1 MFSNL
6 NHQSLLM
13 LTYKSNGSLGSSIE
27 ANFINNRFKM
37 LQKIK
42 LIYKICN
49 RLERNYSVKIV
60 IAKCF
65 FFFCQ
70 NSLIIFLDHC
80 KPTVF
85 SVLPEYKLS
94 SISHKSQFQISIPHT
109 DDKKASHLSLYPYHY
124 SHFTSLIRTLSQPS
138 QGSDT
143 LKEPLSKQPTSLQ

>member
-1 MFSNL
+1 MIFPSENSRL
-6 NHQSLLM
+6 KLKD
-13 LTYKSNGSLGSSIE
+13 Y
-27 ANFINNRFKM
+27 FINNCFGDVISLICFECFQTWITRVCLCRHTNQTDPLAVQSRQTLLITVSKCFKK
-37 LQKIK
+37 LK

-49 RLERNYSVKIV
+49 RLERNYNVKIV

-94 SISHKSQFQISIPHT
+94 SISHKSQF
-109 DDKKASHLSLYPYHY
+109 
-124 SHFTSLIRTLSQPS
+124 
-138 QGSDT
+138 
-143 LKEPLSKQPTSLQ
+143 